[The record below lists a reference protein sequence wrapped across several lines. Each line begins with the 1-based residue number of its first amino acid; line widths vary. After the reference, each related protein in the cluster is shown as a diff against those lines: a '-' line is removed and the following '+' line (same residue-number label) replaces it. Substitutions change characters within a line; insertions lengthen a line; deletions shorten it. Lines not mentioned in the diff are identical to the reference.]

1 MGRLAGMFVAL
12 WAVSLITFVALA
24 TIPGDAA
31 SALIG
36 ESASREQL
44 DSLREELGLS
54 KPLPA
59 RYVTFVANLLRGDLG
74 RSMISNRP
82 VSQLI
87 WERLPYTLILAGAAV
102 VLALVIGGVS
112 GAVAGLHA
120 GGYLDALIM
129 GGVSVGI
136 AVPTFWSSLL
146 LVMVFSLKL
155 GWLPVVGADSARHLL
170 LPAFVL
176 ALPTAAILARLLR
189 SGLHDALGADYVRTA
204 HAKGL
209 TSQQVVM
216 RHALRNSLVPVVA
229 VMGLQIGYLIGGAFV
244 VETVF
249 AWPGMGRL
257 LVQAIFDRDYPVVMG
272 TALVIAASYL
282 VINLLVDLAHG
293 CLDPRVGEEAI

>member
-1 MGRLAGMFVAL
+1 M
-12 WAVSLITFVALA
+12 T
-24 TIPGDAA
+24 PC
-31 SALIG
+31 
-36 ESASREQL
+36 
-44 DSLREELGLS
+44 REELGLS

-129 GGVSVGI
+129 GGVSIGI

-176 ALPTAAILARLLR
+176 ALPTAAMLARLLR

-204 HAKGL
+204 YAKGL
-209 TSQQVVM
+209 TSQQVLM
-216 RHALRNSLVPVVA
+216 GHALRNSLVPVVA